1 MRQIIIFGSSRS
13 FGNTRKIVNDVIAQ
27 SNIDL
32 VDLNTLD
39 ITPYD
44 YEHRNQSDDFIPLI
58 ERVVTYDKI
67 IIATPVYWY
76 SMSTQVKI
84 FLDRFS
90 DILTIRKDLGRK
102 FCEKKLF
109 VLASFNSSYPMGF
122 ENTFEQICEY
132 MGMEYLGTSFI
143 YSGTENLEFLIN
155 NISQVEKAK
164 LMLNIDQYP

>member
-13 FGNTRKIVNDVIAQ
+13 FGNTRRVVNDIIAQ
-27 SNIDL
+27 SNIEL

-44 YEHRNQSDDFIPLI
+44 YEHRNKSDDFIPLI
-58 ERVVTYDKI
+58 ERIVTYDKI

-102 FCEKKLF
+102 FRRK
-109 VLASFNSSYPMGF
+109 N
-122 ENTFEQICEY
+122 
-132 MGMEYLGTSFI
+132 YLS
-143 YSGTENLEFLIN
+143 
-155 NISQVEKAK
+155 
-164 LMLNIDQYP
+164 

>member
-1 MRQIIIFGSSRS
+1 MKQIIIFGSSRS
-13 FGNTRKIVNDVIAQ
+13 FGNTRKTVNDVIGQA
-27 SNIDL
+27 NIEL
-32 VDLNTLD
+32 VDLNNLD

-58 ERVVTYDKI
+58 ERLVTYDKI

-90 DILTIRKDLGRK
+90 DLLKIRKDLGSKLRG
-102 FCEKKLF
+102 KKLF

-122 ENTFEQICEY
+122 ETTFEQICEY
-132 MGMEYLGTSFI
+132 MGMEYLGASFV
-143 YSGTENLEFLIN
+143 YSGTKNLEFLTN

-164 LMLNIDQYP
+164 LILNIDHS

>member
-13 FGNTRKIVNDVIAQ
+13 FGNTRKTVNDIIGQANVE
-27 SNIDL
+27 L
-32 VDLNTLD
+32 VDLNNLD

-44 YEHRNQSDDFIPLI
+44 YEHRNLSDDFIPLI
-58 ERVVTYDKI
+58 ERIVTYDKI

-102 FCEKKLF
+102 LRGKKLF

-122 ENTFEQICEY
+122 ETTFEQICEY
-132 MGMEYLGTSFI
+132 MEMEYLGTSFI
-143 YSGTENLEFLIN
+143 YSGTKNVEFLTN

-164 LMLNIDQYP
+164 LILNINQYP

>member
-1 MRQIIIFGSSRS
+1 ME
-13 FGNTRKIVNDVIAQ
+13 
-27 SNIDL
+27 L
-32 VDLNTLD
+32 VDLNNLD

-44 YEHRNQSDDFIPLI
+44 YEHCNLSDDFIPLI
-58 ERVVTYDKI
+58 ERIVTYDKI

-102 FCEKKLF
+102 LRGKKLF
-109 VLASFNSSYPMGF
+109 VLASFNSSYPRGF
-122 ENTFEQICEY
+122 EDTFEQICEY
-132 MGMEYLGTSFI
+132 MEMEYLGTSFV
-143 YSGTENLEFLIN
+143 YSGTKNLEFLRN

-164 LMLNIDQYP
+164 LMLSIDQYP

>member
-1 MRQIIIFGSSRS
+1 
-13 FGNTRKIVNDVIAQ
+13 
-27 SNIDL
+27 
-32 VDLNTLD
+32 
-39 ITPYD
+39 
-44 YEHRNQSDDFIPLI
+44 
-58 ERVVTYDKI
+58 
-67 IIATPVYWY
+67 
-76 SMSTQVKI
+76 MSTQVKI

-122 ENTFEQICEY
+122 ENTFEQICKY

-155 NISQVEKAK
+155 NTSQVEKAK